1 MLTPILFTATVVLCD
16 FLYVVFPFVPNVT
29 TGWALSILL
38 IIVFSVILF
47 PAMSVALTVIVWLF
61 VFIITSFSD

>member
-1 MLTPILFTATVVLCD
+1 M
-16 FLYVVFPFVPNVT
+16 FPFVPNVT

-47 PAMSVALTVIVWLF
+47 PAMSVALTVTVWLF
-61 VFIITSFSD
+61 VFIITSFSPFIS